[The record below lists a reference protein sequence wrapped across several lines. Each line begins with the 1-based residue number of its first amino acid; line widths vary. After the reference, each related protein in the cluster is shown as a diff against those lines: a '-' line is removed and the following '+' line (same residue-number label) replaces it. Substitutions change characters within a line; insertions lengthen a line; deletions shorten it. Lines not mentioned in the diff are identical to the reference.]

1 MLEIKLTIGA
11 DSELINAV
19 NRLADA
25 FSNAKVASS
34 KLDDALAEMNHS
46 ANSEVDEAPE
56 NSVTERRK
64 RRTKA
69 EIEATR
75 QAEQVQ
81 EKEPVQE
88 EGPVQEEKPGL
99 DFEKLK
105 LLVASKGGEALQIAN
120 AYAKE
125 RGYTSLRKMCED
137 GVTEDLYNQVKA
149 M

>member
-69 EIEATR
+69 EIEADR

-88 EGPVQEEKPGL
+88 EKPWL

-105 LLVASKGGEALQIAN
+105 LLVANKGTEALQIAN

-149 M
+149 L